1 LPAAR
6 LGLRWCPQVRYEE
19 PPHIAHDEADQV
31 LRAALRGET
40 TQPDVNSVLV
50 GLALDD
56 DDRAFVERWCVRIAR
71 RRTCGYEALRH
82 CALVVARRFGEV
94 SDEAAALVRE
104 LAADETMR
112 SINGQVLDAAADR
125 QIGVTRRPRA
135 RRTPR
140 SPRCAGGLVG
150 VRRER
155 AG

>member
-71 RRTCGYEALRH
+71 RAPDLWLRGLASLCIGRRAAIRRGERRGGGART
-82 CALVVARRFGEV
+82 
-94 SDEAAALVRE
+94 
-104 LAADETMR
+104 
-112 SINGQVLDAAADR
+112 
-125 QIGVTRRPRA
+125 
-135 RRTPR
+135 
-140 SPRCAGGLVG
+140 
-150 VRRER
+150 
-155 AG
+155 